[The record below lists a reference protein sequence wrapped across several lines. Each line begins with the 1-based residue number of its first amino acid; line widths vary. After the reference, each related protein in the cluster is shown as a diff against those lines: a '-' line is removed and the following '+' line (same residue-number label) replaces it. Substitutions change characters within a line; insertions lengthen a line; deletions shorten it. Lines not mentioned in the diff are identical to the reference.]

1 METATWHPCPQE
13 EPNEAPIVIDWLER
27 FAVGHT
33 EHQPLI
39 LISLSQHQP
48 VLRLSGLLPL
58 QIVGDISWN
67 WDGMP
72 RLFGLWLLKDQPR
85 PGDPKIRLHVY
96 IYVCTVGIWISNGIP
111 IKQSRICAS
120 MVSIS
125 PMRWACLRMNTRSG
139 VKILMH
145 RVSNALSPLGWTS
158 WVGSWWLFI
167 PTAASASGP
176 FLRAGQPGVSERA
189 MNEEDRDIEMRDE
202 YDFTDAIQGPVIPT
216 ASGKT
221 RITIRLDN
229 DILDWFRTQVH
240 QQGGGN
246 YQTLINRAL
255 REYMQSGEGRPISRR
270 ERETVL
276 AFLPEDIEPIVKM
289 ITELH
294 SALVHAEPSLEE
306 QLRRVIREE
315 LERAS

>member
-1 METATWHPCPQE
+1 
-13 EPNEAPIVIDWLER
+13 
-27 FAVGHT
+27 
-33 EHQPLI
+33 
-39 LISLSQHQP
+39 
-48 VLRLSGLLPL
+48 
-58 QIVGDISWN
+58 
-67 WDGMP
+67 
-72 RLFGLWLLKDQPR
+72 
-85 PGDPKIRLHVY
+85 
-96 IYVCTVGIWISNGIP
+96 
-111 IKQSRICAS
+111 
-120 MVSIS
+120 
-125 PMRWACLRMNTRSG
+125 
-139 VKILMH
+139 
-145 RVSNALSPLGWTS
+145 
-158 WVGSWWLFI
+158 
-167 PTAASASGP
+167 
-176 FLRAGQPGVSERA
+176 